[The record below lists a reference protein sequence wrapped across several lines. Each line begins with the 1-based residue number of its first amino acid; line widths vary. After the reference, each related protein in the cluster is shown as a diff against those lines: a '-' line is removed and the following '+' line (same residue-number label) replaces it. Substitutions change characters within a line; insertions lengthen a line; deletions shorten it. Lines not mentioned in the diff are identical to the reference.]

1 MFSIKKITPKRY
13 TQTKVVLKQTYEK
26 KLGLSPTFL
35 FTFLFVFFNLYQMV
49 VFSLKFFF

>member
-26 KLGLSPTFL
+26 KAGIPPTFL
-35 FTFLFVFFNLYQMV
+35 FTFLFFVNLITFGSQ
-49 VFSLKFFF
+49 FCF